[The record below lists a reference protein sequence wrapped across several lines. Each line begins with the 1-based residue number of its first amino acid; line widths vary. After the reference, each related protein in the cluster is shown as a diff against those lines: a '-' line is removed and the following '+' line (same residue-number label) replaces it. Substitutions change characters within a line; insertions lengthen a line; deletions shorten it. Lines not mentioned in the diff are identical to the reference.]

1 MRHWI
6 LVGFVLLSAPLAH
19 AGLFEL
25 SATYNYD
32 RTSYS
37 PTNST
42 AKQSVTAGLGYF
54 FWEMSALELSYTQG
68 EGNQITPDYNA
79 YQVFK
84 AYGTGLLITLAARES
99 AFKPYIKLG
108 GVYLVK
114 DATIYI
120 PNFPSTSAHQEGLA
134 PQAGLGFK
142 LLFNQRL
149 ALKVGMTGQTS
160 PLNQENT
167 TYDLEGVV
175 GLSFIF

>member
-1 MRHWI
+1 MRI
-6 LVGFVLLSAPLAH
+6 GFIFVLIFLSSSLAR

-32 RTSYS
+32 KTSYS

-42 AKQSVTAGLGYF
+42 AKQSVTGGLGYF
-54 FWEMSALELSYTQG
+54 FWEMSALELNYTQG
-68 EGNQITPDYNA
+68 ESNQITPEYNA

-84 AYGTGLLITLAARES
+84 AYGLGLLITLASRES

-108 GVYLVK
+108 GVYLIK

-120 PNFPSTSAHQEGLA
+120 PNFPATTAHQEGLA
-134 PQAGLGFK
+134 PQAALGFK
-142 LLFNQRL
+142 LMLSQRL
-149 ALKVGMTGQTS
+149 ALKVGLTGQTS

-175 GLSFIF
+175 GLSFYF